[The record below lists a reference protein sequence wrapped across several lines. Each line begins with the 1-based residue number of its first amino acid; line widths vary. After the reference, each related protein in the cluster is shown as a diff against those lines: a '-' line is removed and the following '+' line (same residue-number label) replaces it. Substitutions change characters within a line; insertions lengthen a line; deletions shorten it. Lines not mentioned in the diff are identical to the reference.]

1 MYMVYITIYSGI
13 MQGLE
18 FAKVADARAGF
29 KKMLDAASEGR
40 AATVRR
46 EADVIAMVA
55 ADDLRRA
62 LAPLAPHPEVVEE
75 DGTWSVLF
83 PGSPLAAEGGS
94 FQEAVD
100 DTITVLREYAE
111 DWVDHLRNAANHSA
125 NWGFVQFI
133 QLSSDDELGAWLN
146 GYSVE

>member
-1 MYMVYITIYSGI
+1 
-13 MQGLE
+13 
-18 FAKVADARAGF
+18 
-29 KKMLDAASEGR
+29 MLDAASEGR

-62 LAPLAPHPEVVEE
+62 LAPLAPHPAVVEE

-83 PGSPLAAEGGS
+83 PGYPLAAEGGS
-94 FQEAVD
+94 FQEAID

-111 DWVDHLRNAANHSA
+111 DWVDHLRNAPNHSA

-133 QLSSDDELGAWLN
+133 QLSSDDELWAWLN

>member
-55 ADDLRRA
+55 ADDLRRPCPIGT
-62 LAPLAPHPEVVEE
+62 AP
-75 DGTWSVLF
+75 
-83 PGSPLAAEGGS
+83 
-94 FQEAVD
+94 
-100 DTITVLREYAE
+100 
-111 DWVDHLRNAANHSA
+111 
-125 NWGFVQFI
+125 
-133 QLSSDDELGAWLN
+133 
-146 GYSVE
+146 

>member
-1 MYMVYITIYSGI
+1 MYMMYIGVYTGG
-13 MQGLE
+13 MQRLE
-18 FAKVADARAGF
+18 FTKVADARAGF
-29 KKMLDAASEGR
+29 KQMLDAASEGR
-40 AATVRR
+40 AATVHR

-55 ADDLRRA
+55 ADDLRRT

-75 DGTWSVLF
+75 DGAWSVLF
-83 PGSPLAAEGGS
+83 PGYPLAAEGSS

-111 DWVDHLRNAANHSA
+111 DWVDHLRNAPNHSA

-133 QLSSDDELGAWLN
+133 QLSSDEELWAWLK
-146 GYSVE
+146 GYSVG

>member
-1 MYMVYITIYSGI
+1 VLFSEQARLVKRNCTRCAGLLGFGKSHVHGVHNHYSGI

-62 LAPLAPHPEVVEE
+62 LAHWHR
-75 DGTWSVLF
+75 T
-83 PGSPLAAEGGS
+83 
-94 FQEAVD
+94 
-100 DTITVLREYAE
+100 
-111 DWVDHLRNAANHSA
+111 
-125 NWGFVQFI
+125 
-133 QLSSDDELGAWLN
+133 
-146 GYSVE
+146 